1 MRHKILV
8 GLNNTPNSWGTLETA
23 LEYAARFETDVVA
36 VLVESP
42 FWNPGPMA
50 AATYEQVVQRHAE
63 HLAAKH
69 GVNLV
74 FRIRH
79 GFPAHTLAEQSR
91 ILGCDLV
98 LVGHTDDTVLRR
110 WWSGSLSERLRHE
123 IDRHKV
129 CCRVLVARTGRVLD
143 LDEPPPPVQTGPLV
157 QPETAKLPKVVAGV
171 S

>member
-8 GLNNTPNSWGTLETA
+8 GLNNTLNSWDTLETA
-23 LEYAARFETDVVA
+23 LAYAARFETDVVA

-50 AATYEQVVQRHAE
+50 VTMHEQVVQRHAE
-63 HLAAKH
+63 HLSAKH
-69 GVNLV
+69 RVNLT

-79 GFPAHTLAEQSR
+79 GFPAHTLAEQAR

-98 LVGHTDDTVLRR
+98 LVGHTNDTVLRR

-123 IDRHKV
+123 LHCKGTS
-129 CCRVLVARTGRVLD
+129 CRVVVTRTGRVLE
-143 LDEPPPPVQTGPLV
+143 LDEPPPPVQTGPLA
-157 QPETAKLPKVVAGV
+157 PIESGSRPKVPVGA

>member
-1 MRHKILV
+1 LTVRHKILV
-8 GLNNTPNSWGTLETA
+8 GLNSSPSSWDTLETT
-23 LEYAARFETDVVA
+23 LEYAGRFKADVVA

-50 AATYEQVVQRHAE
+50 VAMYEQVVQRHAE

-69 GVNLV
+69 GVGLTL
-74 FRIRH
+74 RIRH
-79 GFPAHTLAEQSR
+79 GFPAHTLAEQAR

-110 WWSGSLSERLRHE
+110 WWSGSLSERLKHE
-123 IDRHKV
+123 LSNHRALCKV
-129 CCRVLVARTGRVLD
+129 VVARTGRVLD
-143 LDEPPPPVQTGPLV
+143 LDEAPP
-157 QPETAKLPKVVAGV
+157 QPEQAIRQAVPAAPKATAGA

>member
-8 GLNNTPNSWGTLETA
+8 GLNNTLNSWETLETA
-23 LEYAARFETDVVA
+23 LEYAARFSTDVVA

-50 AATYEQVVQRHAE
+50 VAMYEQVMQRHAD

-69 GVNLV
+69 GVGV
-74 FRIRH
+74 TFRVRH
-79 GFPAHTLAEQSR
+79 GFPAHTLAEQAR

-123 IDRHKV
+123 LHHHRAG
-129 CCRVLVARTGRVLD
+129 CRVVVARTGRVLE
-143 LDEPPPPVQTGPLV
+143 LDEPPPQQADSPVQE
-157 QPETAKLPKVVAGV
+157 ETRAGGARVGV